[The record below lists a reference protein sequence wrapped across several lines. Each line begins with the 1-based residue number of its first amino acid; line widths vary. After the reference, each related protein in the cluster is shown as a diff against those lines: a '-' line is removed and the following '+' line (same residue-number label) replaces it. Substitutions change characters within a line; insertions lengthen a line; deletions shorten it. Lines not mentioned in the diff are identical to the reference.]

1 MHRQRYDPQDVEDM
15 LLLAVDFLMD
25 VEPGWDDEDDEIVDE
40 ADDGKT
46 KKTAQSRSS
55 KQSKAMSRAQSKA
68 MTKKSG
74 AKSMKKSVANKSKVS
89 KATMRS
95 RSMRSHTTRTSK
107 KTTTA
112 LQKRQEEEGQPMY
125 LNCSHFDKLIRIHS
139 MLAML
144 SPDANKQREYA
155 LDGHFFVM
163 KMWEQSIFS
172 LNAQIFFEQNA
183 AELNELGY
191 NPEDQYSRREF
202 YSEVING
209 GEMQI
214 PSEFQ
219 LPSKPEDWISFEV
232 PQEYFSRSAEH
243 EDKIMIAKYTYVKP
257 ELTFLH
263 LQKIAKLLDEHYF
276 HIQLLPV
283 LKLLELF
290 SGEVFNDKIYR

>member
-1 MHRQRYDPQDVEDM
+1 MRKEESIEVVEVLIEYSEWMHRQRYDPQDVEDM

-144 SPDANKQREYA
+144 SPDANK
-155 LDGHFFVM
+155 
-163 KMWEQSIFS
+163 
-172 LNAQIFFEQNA
+172 
-183 AELNELGY
+183 
-191 NPEDQYSRREF
+191 
-202 YSEVING
+202 
-209 GEMQI
+209 
-214 PSEFQ
+214 
-219 LPSKPEDWISFEV
+219 
-232 PQEYFSRSAEH
+232 
-243 EDKIMIAKYTYVKP
+243 
-257 ELTFLH
+257 
-263 LQKIAKLLDEHYF
+263 
-276 HIQLLPV
+276 
-283 LKLLELF
+283 
-290 SGEVFNDKIYR
+290 